1 MQRIAFLFFLVLVL
15 ALASVSVSTADT
27 ATAVPTANL
36 TNPEIAALLYMREEE
51 KLAHDVYVT
60 LATTWTLPTFR
71 NIAQAEQ
78 RHMDAVQVLL
88 DRYGLADPAAGH
100 GVGVF
105 TDPTLQALYDQ
116 LVAQGQLSLAD
127 ALRVGEAIE
136 AADIADLTAHI
147 GETAQ
152 ADIKT
157 VFTNLKRGS
166 ESHLQAFQSQLQRFS

>member
-1 MQRIAFLFFLVLVL
+1 MQRIIFMLLALVL
-15 ALASVSVSTADT
+15 ALGAVSVTSAAPTAAPT
-27 ATAVPTANL
+27 ATLSDPD
-36 TNPEIAALLYMREEE
+36 IAALLYMREEE
-51 KLAHDVYVT
+51 KLAHDVYLT
-60 LATTWTLPTFR
+60 LANTGRLPIFR

-105 TDPTLQALYDQ
+105 TDSTLQAQYAH

-157 VFTNLKRGS
+157 MFTNLKRGS
-166 ESHLQAFQSQLQRFS
+166 ESHLQAFQSLLQRFS

>member
-36 TNPEIAALLYMREEE
+36 TNPDIAALLYMREEE
-51 KLAHDVYVT
+51 KLAHDVYLT
-60 LATTWTLPTFR
+60 LANTERLPIFR

-78 RHMDAVQVLL
+78 RHMDAVKTLL

-105 TDPTLQALYDQ
+105 TDPTLQAQYNE
-116 LVAQGQLSLAD
+116 LVAQGRLSLTD

-136 AADIADLTAHI
+136 VADIADLTARI
-147 GETAQ
+147 GETEQ
-152 ADIKT
+152 ADIAT
-157 VFTNLKRGS
+157 MFTNLKRGS
-166 ESHLQAFQSQLQRFS
+166 QQHLEAFQSLLQRFS